1 MSNDYLD
8 ELIEYMSIQA
18 QRRFNVRNINYG
30 SLYNLTNPEVVFAY
44 KVYRNKEGISYSANI
59 YYWYYLCLTV
69 L

>member
-8 ELIEYMSIQA
+8 ELIEYMSTQV

-30 SLYNLTNPEVVFAY
+30 SLHNLTNPEVVFAY
-44 KVYRNKEGISYSANI
+44 KVYQNKEGISYSANI

>member
-8 ELIEYMSIQA
+8 ELIEYMSTQA
-18 QRRFNVRNINYG
+18 RKRFNVRNINYG

-44 KVYRNKEGISYSANI
+44 KVYRNKEGVSYSANI

>member
-1 MSNDYLD
+1 MNNGYLD
-8 ELIEYMSIQA
+8 ELVEYMLTQA

-44 KVYRNKEGISYSANI
+44 KVYRNKEGVPYSANI

>member
-8 ELIEYMSIQA
+8 KLIEYMSTQA
-18 QRRFNVRNINYG
+18 RISFNVGNINYG

-44 KVYRNKEGISYSANI
+44 KVYKNKEGISYSANI